1 MEELLIKFCNFE
13 NQCKIGGRAVPT
25 IFWRCRC
32 FRPRLPLHCGWR
44 HNEQEL
50 GGTFPPSFGAS
61 GSRGVTHK
69 QGNTKKTKMQ
79 KCKNEPELKATFPL
93 SFGAWSKREV
103 RQKQEMQN
111 DKTSN

>member
-1 MEELLIKFCNFE
+1 MFAKEGNNFL
-13 NQCKIGGRAVPT
+13 V
-25 IFWRCRC
+25 
-32 FRPRLPLHCGWR
+32 LPLFSSQIASGWRR

-93 SFGAWSKREV
+93 SFGAWSKRGV